1 MKEELMQKRIESVR
15 KLHQRAA
22 GKCGVKKIKCEGGL
36 RL

>member
-1 MKEELMQKRIESVR
+1 MKKELMQKKKSVR

-22 GKCGVKKIKCEGGL
+22 DKCGVKKIKCEGGL